1 MYTPLFFSWL
11 RLVYGFSWREKR
23 RKKKLTSANES
34 PLNEWEQLPLIKRED
49 NNGDI
54 DDDDDEFIERL
65 SNLSLSQ
72 QSIFPSLL
80 KLPSPLFSAAGYPKY
95 TNYVGGFKDLLDY
108 IFVSEN
114 DFSVVGVAPFPSE
127 SVLSE
132 ETALPSSCFP
142 SDHLA
147 VVVDLNWGTRE

>member
-1 MYTPLFFSWL
+1 MCTPLIFSWL

-23 RKKKLTSANES
+23 SKKKNANES
-34 PLNEWEQLPLIKRED
+34 SLNEGEQQPLIEEED
-49 NNGDI
+49 NN
-54 DDDDDEFIERL
+54 DDGDDDEFIERL

-80 KLPSPLFSAAGYPKY
+80 KLPFPLFSAAGYPKY